1 MGKKIKMLIFF
12 LPDLH
17 NNPSTFFK
25 SLGLW
30 SNVIYCKVNMQKEID
45 TEIEKSVCYL
55 LRRFRDSS
63 KELEGKQMAFF
74 MTYLETILK
83 ALDNTHIT

>member
-1 MGKKIKMLIFF
+1 
-12 LPDLH
+12 
-17 NNPSTFFK
+17 
-25 SLGLW
+25 
-30 SNVIYCKVNMQKEID
+30 MQKEID